1 MTANT
6 KSLNLPVQGM
16 TCASCVSHVEGAL
29 KELPGVENV
38 VVNLAT
44 NKASLTY
51 DPARASLSDMMRA
64 VDDVGYAVPAAELTL
79 DVRGMT
85 LRHGERKSN
94 RQGEACTSREA
105 VAHVEGALKELPG
118 VTDAVVN
125 LGLNTAR
132 VSYIPG
138 VVTVSQMKRAV
149 RDVGYEAQERSEGA
163 DALDRERQAR
173 EEEIRRQA
181 RNLVIAGTIG
191 LIVMIGTFYDMLG
204 PFRAIVPIWLSYKWV
219 IGLLTTP
226 IVLGPGRQFFTNSWR
241 GLRHGVTDMNL
252 LYATGIGAAY
262 GIAVINTLFPNA
274 GFGGE
279 GATFFESAALL
290 TAFIILGRWL
300 EALTRGRTSEAIRK
314 LMKLQP
320 KIARIFRDGKEEE
333 IPADE
338 VEMGDLILV
347 RPGESIP
354 VDGTVTE
361 GYSAVDESMLTGE
374 SLPVE
379 KKAGDSVIGGTLNK
393 TGAFRFTATRVGKDT
408 ALAQI
413 IKLVED
419 AQASKAPIQKLADWV
434 AGHFILGV
442 HMLAVAVFVFWF
454 FFGYRLFFDPNSSF
468 ILSPY
473 KLGEIGVFGFS
484 LLLSVTVLVISCPC
498 AVGLATPSAM
508 MAGTGKAAEHGV
520 LFKGAEAI
528 ENASKLQTIVFD
540 KTGTLTKGEPSVT
553 DVAVSAEWAWE
564 PENQTTPSALLT
576 DQLLRLAA
584 RTEKNSEHPLGEAI
598 VRGAE
603 ARAVGTLTDPESFNS
618 IPGHGVEARVEGHAI
633 LLGNRKLMRERGV
646 DFTPLMSRAE
656 ALEAD
661 GKTVMFV
668 AVDGQ
673 PAGLIAVAD
682 TLKEYSI
689 EAIQRLHKLGLEVV
703 MITGD
708 NRRTAEAIARQVGID
723 RVLAEV
729 LPQDKAEEV
738 KKLQAL
744 GQKVAMVGDG
754 VNDAPALAQADV
766 GMAIGSG
773 ADVAKE
779 TGDVILIKD
788 DIRDVVVA
796 LEVAKAT
803 MRKVKQNLFWAFV
816 YNTLGIPIGAGL
828 FYPFVSLIISPELAG
843 LLMAISSVT
852 VTLNTLLLK
861 GFKPSIR
868 HEDRP
873 QRGAGVRQS
882 QLAPAAA
889 HGD

>member
-1 MTANT
+1 MTQT
-6 KSLNLPVQGM
+6 QSELTLPISGM

-29 KELPGVENV
+29 KELPGVSNV
-38 VVNLAT
+38 TVNLAT
-44 NKASLTY
+44 NKASLSY
-51 DPARASLSDMMRA
+51 DPQRVKLDDMRRA
-64 VDDVGYAVPAAELTL
+64 VDDAGYAVATAELTF
-79 DVRGMT
+79 DVSGMT
-85 LRHGERKSN
+85 CAS
-94 RQGEACTSREA
+94 C
-105 VAHVEGALKELPG
+105 VDHVEGALKELRG
-118 VTDAVVN
+118 VQEAVVN

-132 VSYIPG
+132 VTYIPG
-138 VVTVSQMKRAV
+138 VISTSSMKRAV
-149 RDVGYEAQERSEGA
+149 REVGYEAQERSEGA

-173 EEEIRRQA
+173 EEEIKRQG
-181 RNLVIAGTIG
+181 RNLIIAGLIG
-191 LIVMIGTFYDMLG
+191 LVVMIGTFYEMLG
-204 PFRAIVPIWLSYKWV
+204 PLKVFVPEFLSYKWV

-226 IVLGPGRQFFTNSWR
+226 VVFGPGRQFFTNSWR
-241 GLRHGVTDMNL
+241 GLKHGVTDMNL

-262 GIAVINTLFPNA
+262 GIAVINTVFPNA

-290 TAFIILGRWL
+290 TGFIILGRWL

-320 KIARIFRDGKEEE
+320 KVARVLRNGHEQE

-338 VEMGDLILV
+338 VEIEDLILI
-347 RPGESIP
+347 RPGESIA
-354 VDGTVTE
+354 VDGEVTE

-379 KKAGDSVIGGTLNK
+379 KKAGDAVIGGTINK
-393 TGAFRFTATRVGKDT
+393 TGAFKFKATRVGKET

-442 HMLAVAVFVFWF
+442 HLLAVVVFLFWF
-454 FFGYRLFFDPNSSF
+454 FFGYQMFFDPNSSF

-498 AVGLATPSAM
+498 AVGLATPFAM
-508 MAGTGKAAEHGV
+508 MAGTGKAAEFGV

-553 DVAVSAEWAWE
+553 DVIVADTWRVNGSSLSLDSRIEME
-564 PENQTTPSALLT
+564 TV
-576 DQLLRLAA
+576 LRLAA
-584 RTEKNSEHPLGEAI
+584 IAEKNSEHPLGEAI

-603 ARAVGTLTDPESFNS
+603 VRSLKLAEPDSFNS
-618 IPGHGVEARVEGHAI
+618 IPGHGIEARAEGYRI
-633 LLGNRKLMRERGV
+633 LLGNRKLMREHEV
-646 DFTPLMSRAE
+646 DFAGLMSRAE
-656 ALEAD
+656 SLEAD
-661 GKTVMFV
+661 GKTVMFL
-668 AVDGQ
+668 AVNEK

-682 TLKEYSI
+682 TLKENTV
-689 EAIQRLHKLGLEVV
+689 EAIQRLHKLGIETA

-738 KKLQAL
+738 KKLQAQ
-744 GQKVAMVGDG
+744 GKKVAMVGDG
-754 VNDAPALAQADV
+754 VNDAPALAQANV
-766 GMAIGSG
+766 GLAIGSG
-773 ADVAKE
+773 TDVAKE

-796 LEVAKAT
+796 LEIAKAT
-803 MRKVKQNLFWAFV
+803 MRKVKQNLFWAFI
-816 YNTLGIPIGAGL
+816 YNVLGIPLGAGL
-828 FYPFVSLIISPELAG
+828 FYPFMTLIISPELAG
-843 LLMAISSVT
+843 LLMAVSSVT

-861 GFKPSIR
+861 GFRPSIGSER
-868 HEDRP
+868 KLK
-873 QRGAGVRQS
+873 QGAAKLKPVS
-882 QLAPAAA
+882 ASV
-889 HGD
+889 GDD

>member
-1 MTANT
+1 MNKNISEIT
-6 KSLNLPVQGM
+6 LPISGM
-16 TCASCVSHVEGAL
+16 TCASCVSHVEDAL
-29 KELPGVENV
+29 KELPGTSNV
-38 VVNLAT
+38 VVNLGT
-44 NKASLTY
+44 NKASLSY
-51 DPARASLSDMMRA
+51 DSQRVNLDDMRRA
-64 VDDVGYAVPAAELTL
+64 VEDVGYGIPTAELTF
-79 DVRGMT
+79 DVSGMT
-85 LRHGERKSN
+85 CAS
-94 RQGEACTSREA
+94 C
-105 VAHVEGALKELPG
+105 VDHVESALKELRG
-118 VTDAVVN
+118 VQDVVVN

-132 VSYIPG
+132 VTYIPG
-138 VVTVSQMKRAV
+138 VVSTASMKRPV
-149 RDVGYEAQERSEGA
+149 REVGYEAQERSEGT

-173 EEEIRRQA
+173 EDEIKIQG
-181 RNLVIAGTIG
+181 RNLIIAGTIG
-191 LIVMIGTFYDMLG
+191 LVVMIGTFYDMAG
-204 PFRAIVPIWLSYKWV
+204 PFKAFIPVWLSYKWV

-226 IVLGPGRQFFTNSWR
+226 IVFGPGRQFFSNSWR
-241 GLRHGVTDMNL
+241 GLKHGVTDMNL

-262 GIAVINTLFPNA
+262 GIAVINTVFPKA

-320 KIARIFRDGKEEE
+320 KVARVMRDDREEE

-338 VEMGDLILV
+338 VELGDVILV
-347 RPGESIP
+347 RPGESIA
-354 VDGTVTE
+354 VDGQVFE

-379 KKAGDSVIGGTLNK
+379 KKSGDPVIGGTFNK
-393 TGAFRFTATRVGKDT
+393 TGAFKFKATRIGKDT
-408 ALAQI
+408 SLAQI

-442 HMLAVAVFVFWF
+442 HLLAVVVFIFWF
-454 FFGYRLFFDPNSSF
+454 FFGYQMFFDPNSSF
-468 ILSPY
+468 IMSPY

-508 MAGTGKAAEHGV
+508 MAGTGKAAEFGV

-528 ENASKLQTIVFD
+528 ENTSKLQTIVFD

-553 DVAVSAEWAWE
+553 DVIVNGQLSIKD
-564 PENQTTPSALLT
+564 N
-576 DQLLRLAA
+576 QLLRFAA
-584 RTEKNSEHPLGEAI
+584 IAEKNSEHPLGEAI
-598 VRGAE
+598 VHGAE
-603 ARAVGTLTDPESFNS
+603 SRGLQVIGSDSFNS
-618 IPGHGVEARVEGHAI
+618 IPGHGVEAKVEGVEI
-633 LLGNRKLMRERGV
+633 LLGNRKLMKERNV
-646 DFTPLMSRAE
+646 DFSAMMSLAE
-656 ALEAD
+656 ALEVD

-668 AVDGQ
+668 AVDTK

-682 TLKEYSI
+682 TLKEYSA
-689 EAIQRLHKLGLEVV
+689 EAIKYLHKLGLEVV

-708 NRRTAEAIARQVGID
+708 NRRTADAIARKVGID

-738 KKLQAL
+738 KKLQAQ
-744 GQKVAMVGDG
+744 GKKVAMVGDG
-754 VNDAPALAQADV
+754 VNDAPALAQAEV

-773 ADVAKE
+773 TDVAKE
-779 TGDVILIKD
+779 TGDIILIKN

-803 MRKVKQNLFWAFV
+803 MRKVKQNLFWAFF
-816 YNTLGIPIGAGL
+816 YNTLGIPLGAGL
-828 FYPFVSLIISPELAG
+828 FYAFASVVISPELAG
-843 LLMAISSVT
+843 LMMAVSSIS

-861 GFKPSIR
+861 GFKPSVGR
-868 HEDRP
+868 GHKPKQGTGNPQLRP
-873 QRGAGVRQS
+873 TTASV
-882 QLAPAAA
+882 
-889 HGD
+889 GDD

>member
-1 MTANT
+1 MTM
-6 KSLNLPVQGM
+6 KSLSLPVQGM
-16 TCASCVSHVEGAL
+16 TCASCVSHIERAL
-29 KELPGVENV
+29 KELPSVGSV
-38 VVNLAT
+38 VVSLAT

-51 DPARASLSDMMRA
+51 DPAQVTLTDLARV
-64 VDDVGYAVPAAELTL
+64 VDQAGYSVLTSEITL
-79 DVRGMT
+79 TVRGMT
-85 LRHGERKSN
+85 CASCVG
-94 RQGEACTSREA
+94 
-105 VAHVEGALKELPG
+105 HVEGGLKELDG
-118 VTDAVVN
+118 VTGAVVN
-125 LGLNTAR
+125 LGLGTAR
-132 VSYIPG
+132 VAYIPG
-138 VVTVSQMKRAV
+138 VVSIGALKRAV
-149 RDVGYEAQERSEGA
+149 REAGYEALERNEGA
-163 DALDRERQAR
+163 DVLDRERQAR
-173 EEEIRRQA
+173 EDEIRRQG
-181 RNLVIAGTIG
+181 RNLLMAG
-191 LIVMIGTFYDMLG
+191 LISLVVMVGTFYDMLG
-204 PFRAIVPIWLSYKWV
+204 PIKAIIPEWLSYKWI

-226 IVLGPGRQFFTNSWR
+226 IVFGPGRQFFTNSWK
-241 GLRHGVTDMNL
+241 GLQHGVTDMNL

-320 KIARIFRDGKEEE
+320 KLARVIRAGQETEVSAEDVE
-333 IPADE
+333 I
-338 VEMGDLILV
+338 GDWILV
-347 RPGESIP
+347 RPGEGIP
-354 VDGTVTE
+354 VDGVIQD

-379 KKAGDSVIGGTLNK
+379 KKAGDTVIGGTLNK
-393 TGAFRFTATRVGKDT
+393 TGAFRFTASRVGKET

-413 IKLVED
+413 IRLVED

-442 HMLAVAVFVFWF
+442 HVLAVAVFLFWF
-454 FFGYRLFFDPNSSF
+454 FFGYQRFFDPNSSF

-473 KLGEIGVFGFS
+473 KLGEIGVFGFA

-508 MAGTGKAAEHGV
+508 MAGTGKAAEFGV
-520 LFKGAEAI
+520 LFKSAEAI
-528 ENASKLQTIVFD
+528 ENASKVQVIVFD
-540 KTGTLTKGEPSVT
+540 KTGTLTRGQPSVT
-553 DVAVSAEWAWE
+553 DVV
-564 PENQTTPSALLT
+564 
-576 DQLLRLAA
+576 DAA
-584 RTEKNSEHPLGEAI
+584 RPQLPSTNEILRVAASAEKNSEHPLGEAI
-598 VRGAE
+598 VE
-603 ARAVGTLTDPESFNS
+603 SARARGLELPTPESFNA
-618 IPGHGVEARVEGHAI
+618 IPGHGIEARIEGRAV

-646 DFTPLMSRAE
+646 DLGELLAQAE

-661 GKTVMFV
+661 GKTAMFLAV
-668 AVDGQ
+668 AGT

-682 TLKEYSI
+682 TVKEHSAEAVARLRRLGI
-689 EAIQRLHKLGLEVV
+689 EVA

-738 KKLQAL
+738 RKLQAQ
-744 GQKVAMVGDG
+744 GRQVAMVGDG
-754 VNDAPALAQADV
+754 INDAPALAQAQV
-766 GMAIGSG
+766 GLAIGSG
-773 ADVAKE
+773 TDVAKE

-788 DIRDVVVA
+788 DIRDVIVA
-796 LEVAKAT
+796 LEIARAT

-816 YNTLGIPIGAGL
+816 YNMLGIPLGAGL
-828 FYPFVSLIISPELAG
+828 FYPFAALVISPELAG
-843 LLMAISSVT
+843 LMMAVSSVS

-868 HEDRP
+868 RDDAPRP
-873 QRGAGVRQS
+873 GAREGQS
-882 QLAPAAA
+882 RLAPVTA
-889 HGD
+889 GD

>member
-1 MTANT
+1 MAAQI
-6 KSLNLPVQGM
+6 KSLSLPVQGM
-16 TCASCVSHVEGAL
+16 SCASCVSHVEGAL
-29 KELPGVENV
+29 KELPGVESV
-38 VVNLAT
+38 VVNLGT
-44 NKASLTY
+44 NKAALNFDPTRVTLT
-51 DPARASLSDMMRA
+51 DLARA
-64 VDDVGYAVPAAELTL
+64 VDEVGYRVPTSELAL

-85 LRHGERKSN
+85 CAS
-94 RQGEACTSREA
+94 C
-105 VAHVEGALKELPG
+105 VAHVEGALKGVEG
-118 VTDAVVN
+118 VTGAVVN
-125 LGLNTAR
+125 LGLGTAR
-132 VSYIPG
+132 VTYIPG
-138 VVTVSQMKRAV
+138 LVSINAMKRAV
-149 RDVGYEAQERSEGA
+149 REVGYEAQERSEGV

-173 EEEIRRQA
+173 EAEIRRQG
-181 RNLVIAGTIG
+181 RNLLIAGLVG
-191 LIVMIGTFYDMLG
+191 LVVMIGTFYDMLG
-204 PFRAIVPIWLSYKWV
+204 PLKVLVPAWLAQKWV

-226 IVLGPGRQFFTNSWR
+226 IVFGPGLQFFVNSWR

-262 GIAVINTLFPNA
+262 GIAVINTLFPEA

-320 KIARIFRDGKEEE
+320 KIARVVRDGKELE
-333 IPADE
+333 IPAEE
-338 VEMGDLILV
+338 VEIHDLILV
-347 RPGESIP
+347 RPGEGIP
-354 VDGTVTE
+354 VDGQVVD

-379 KKAGDSVIGGTLNK
+379 KKAGDLVIGGTLNK
-393 TGAFRFTATRVGKDT
+393 TGAFRFSATRVGKET

-442 HMLAVAVFVFWF
+442 HVLAVLVFVFWF
-454 FFGYRLFFDPNSSF
+454 FYGFGRFFDPNSSF

-498 AVGLATPSAM
+498 AVGLATPSAI
-508 MAGTGKAAEHGV
+508 MAGAGKAAEHGV

-528 ENASKLQTIVFD
+528 ENASKLQVIVFD
-540 KTGTLTKGEPSVT
+540 KTGTLTQGQPSVT
-553 DVAVSAEWAWE
+553 DVVVSDQWAGVSNSDHSPLPTDHLLRYAASAE
-564 PENQTTPSALLT
+564 
-576 DQLLRLAA
+576 
-584 RTEKNSEHPLGEAI
+584 KHSEHPLGEAI
-598 VRGAE
+598 LKGAE
-603 ARAVGTLTDPESFNS
+603 ARGLTLPTPEQFIS
-618 IPGHGVEARVEGHAI
+618 IPGHGVEARIEGRAV

-646 DFTPLMSRAE
+646 DFGALLTRAE

-661 GKTVMFV
+661 GKTAMFL
-668 AVDGQ
+668 AVDGA

-682 TLKEYSI
+682 TLKEYSA
-689 EAIQRLHKLGLEVV
+689 EAVAHLHRLGIQVA

-708 NRRTAEAIARQVGID
+708 NARTAQAIARQVGID

-738 KKLQAL
+738 KKLQAAPA
-744 GQKVAMVGDG
+744 GKRGAGGHKVAMVGDG

-766 GMAIGSG
+766 GLAIGSG
-773 ADVAKE
+773 TDVAKE

-796 LEVAKAT
+796 LEVAQAT

-816 YNTLGIPIGAGL
+816 YNLLGIPLGAGL

-843 LLMAISSVT
+843 LMMAVSSVS

-861 GFKPSIR
+861 RFRPSIR
-868 HEDRP
+868 RDDAP
-873 QRGAGVRQS
+873 WPGPRQAHPG
-882 QLAPAAA
+882 LAPAPAS
-889 HGD
+889 GD

>member
-1 MTANT
+1 
-6 KSLNLPVQGM
+6 
-16 TCASCVSHVEGAL
+16 VESAL
-29 KELPGVENV
+29 KELPGVSNV

-44 NKASLTY
+44 NKAGLSY
-51 DPARASLSDMMRA
+51 DPHQAGLADMQRA
-64 VDDVGYAVPAAELTL
+64 VKNVGYAVPAAEMTL
-79 DVRGMT
+79 DVKGMT
-85 LRHGERKSN
+85 CAS
-94 RQGEACTSREA
+94 C
-105 VAHVEGALKELPG
+105 VAHVESALNELDG
-118 VTDAVVN
+118 VTASIVN
-125 LGLNTAR
+125 LGLGTAK
-132 VSYIPG
+132 VTFIPG
-138 VVTVSQMKRAV
+138 LVSVSDMKRAV
-149 RDVGYEAQERSEGA
+149 SEVGYEARERSEGA
-163 DALDRERQAR
+163 DALDSERKAREDEIERQG
-173 EEEIRRQA
+173 
-181 RNLVIAGTIG
+181 RNLLIAGIVG
-191 LIVMIGTFYDMLG
+191 MIVMLGTFYDMLG
-204 PFRAIVPIWLSYKWV
+204 PLKVFVPEFLSYKWV

-226 IVLGPGRQFFTNSWR
+226 IVLGPGRQFFVNSWR
-241 GLRHGVTDMNL
+241 GLKHGVTDMNL

-320 KIARIFRDGKEEE
+320 KIARVIRNGREEE
-333 IPADE
+333 LPADE
-338 VEMGDLILV
+338 VEIDDLVAV
-347 RPGESIP
+347 RPGEAVP
-354 VDGTVTE
+354 VDGLVTA

-379 KKAGDSVIGGTLNK
+379 KKAGDNVIGGTINK
-393 TGAFRFTATRVGKDT
+393 TGAFKFKATRVGKDT

-454 FFGYRLFFDPNSSF
+454 FFGYQMFFDPNSSF
-468 ILSPY
+468 IMSPY
-473 KLGEIGVFGFS
+473 KLGEIGVFGFA

-508 MAGTGKAAEHGV
+508 MAGTGKAAEFGV
-520 LFKGAEAI
+520 LFKSAEAI
-528 ENASKLQTIVFD
+528 ENASKLETIIFD

-553 DVAVSAEWAWE
+553 DVIGHGRDSSEILRFAAIAE
-564 PENQTTPSALLT
+564 L
-576 DQLLRLAA
+576 
-584 RTEKNSEHPLGEAI
+584 NSEHPLGEAI
-598 VRGAE
+598 VRGAQAQGLE
-603 ARAVGTLTDPESFNS
+603 LSEPDSFNS
-618 IPGHGVEARVEGHAI
+618 IPGHGVEAISNGHRI
-633 LLGNRKLMRERGV
+633 LLGNRKMMSEQKIDFSAQVELAERV
-646 DFTPLMSRAE
+646 ESE
-656 ALEAD
+656 
-661 GKTVMFV
+661 GKTAMFV
-668 AVDGQ
+668 AVDGEF
-673 PAGLIAVAD
+673 AGVIAVAD
-682 TLKEYSI
+682 TLKEHTA
-689 EAIQRLHKLGLEVV
+689 EAIHRLHKMGIETA

-744 GQKVAMVGDG
+744 GRKVAMVGDG
-754 VNDAPALAQADV
+754 VNDAPALAQAEV

-773 ADVAKE
+773 TDVAKE

-788 DIRDVVVA
+788 DIRDVIVA
-796 LEVAKAT
+796 LETARAT
-803 MRKVKQNLFWAFV
+803 MRKVKQNLFWAFF
-816 YNTLGIPIGAGL
+816 YNSLGIPLGAGL
-828 FYPFVSLIISPELAG
+828 FYPLASLVISPELAG
-843 LLMAISSVT
+843 LMMAVSSVS

-868 HEDRP
+868 QRENKSKLP
-873 QRGAGVRQS
+873 QAQLSGAQ
-882 QLAPAAA
+882 AA
-889 HGD
+889 D

>member
-1 MTANT
+1 MTKILLDLA
-6 KSLNLPVQGM
+6 LPISGM
-16 TCASCVSHVEGAL
+16 SCASCVSHVEGAL
-29 KELPGVENV
+29 KELAGISNV

-44 NKASLTY
+44 NKANLSY
-51 DPARASLSDMMRA
+51 DPQLVKVDNMRRA
-64 VDDVGYAVPAAELTL
+64 VEDVGYAITAAELTL

-85 LRHGERKSN
+85 CASCVG
-94 RQGEACTSREA
+94 
-105 VAHVEGALKELPG
+105 HVENALKGLDG
-118 VTDAVVN
+118 VISAIVN
-125 LGLNTAR
+125 LGLGTAK
-132 VSYIPG
+132 VSYVPG
-138 VVTVSQMKRAV
+138 VVSVSAMKRAV
-149 RDVGYEAQERSEGA
+149 QEVGYEAQERSAGT

-173 EEEIRRQA
+173 EEEIKRQG
-181 RNLVIAGTIG
+181 RNLIVAGLIG
-191 LIVMIGTFYDMLG
+191 LVVMIGTFYEMLG
-204 PFRAIVPIWLSYKWV
+204 PLKAFIPEFLSYKWV

-226 IVLGPGRQFFTNSWR
+226 VVFGPGRQFFTNSWR
-241 GLRHGVTDMNL
+241 GLKHGVTDMNL

-262 GIAVINTLFPNA
+262 GIALINTIFPSA

-290 TAFIILGRWL
+290 TGFIILGRWL

-320 KIARIFRDGKEEE
+320 KVARVVRNGAEQEV
-333 IPADE
+333 PAEE
-338 VEMGDLILV
+338 VEINDLILV
-347 RPGESIP
+347 RPGESIA
-354 VDGTVTE
+354 VDGEVTE

-379 KKAGDSVIGGTLNK
+379 KKSGDAVIGGTLNK
-393 TGAFRFTATRVGKDT
+393 TGAFKFKATRIGKDT

-442 HMLAVAVFVFWF
+442 HLLAVVVFLFWF
-454 FFGYRLFFDPNSSF
+454 FLGYQMFFDPSSSF
-468 ILSPY
+468 IMSPY
-473 KLGEIGVFGFS
+473 RLGEIGVFGFS

-508 MAGTGKAAEHGV
+508 MAGTGKAAEFGV

-553 DVAVSAEWAWE
+553 DVVVAHKWRLEGSKLSQSDMELETV
-564 PENQTTPSALLT
+564 
-576 DQLLRLAA
+576 LRLAA
-584 RTEKNSEHPLGEAI
+584 IAEKNSEHPLGEAI

-603 ARAVGTLTDPESFNS
+603 ARSLKVTEPDSFNS
-618 IPGHGVEARVEGHAI
+618 IPGHGIEAGVEGYRV
-633 LLGNRKLMRERGV
+633 LLGNRKLMHEHGM
-646 DFTPLMSRAE
+646 DFAGLISRAE

-668 AVDGQ
+668 AVNEG

-682 TLKEYSI
+682 TLKENTV
-689 EAIQRLHKLGLEVV
+689 EAIQHLHKLGIETV

-708 NRRTAEAIARQVGID
+708 NRRTADAIARHAGFRAGID

-738 KKLQAL
+738 KKLQAQ
-744 GQKVAMVGDG
+744 GKKVAMVGDG
-754 VNDAPALAQADV
+754 VNDAPALAQANV
-766 GMAIGSG
+766 GLAIGSG
-773 ADVAKE
+773 TDVAKE

-803 MRKVKQNLFWAFV
+803 MRKVKQNLFWAFF
-816 YNTLGIPIGAGL
+816 YNTLGIPLGAGL
-828 FYPFVSLIISPELAG
+828 FYPFVSLVISPEIAG
-843 LLMAISSVT
+843 LMMAVSSVS

-861 GFKPSIR
+861 GFKPSIGR
-868 HEDRP
+868 NQKPTQSSGSTQLRSAP
-873 QRGAGVRQS
+873 LSAG
-882 QLAPAAA
+882 
-889 HGD
+889 DD

>member
-1 MTANT
+1 MTQT
-6 KSLNLPVQGM
+6 LSELTLPISGM

-29 KELPGVENV
+29 KELPGVTNV
-38 VVNLAT
+38 TVNLAT
-44 NKASLTY
+44 NKANLSF
-51 DPARASLSDMMRA
+51 DPQRVKLDDMLVA
-64 VDDVGYAVPAAELTL
+64 VRDVGYAIPTAELTL

-85 LRHGERKSN
+85 CAS
-94 RQGEACTSREA
+94 C
-105 VAHVEGALKELPG
+105 VDHVEGALKELRG
-118 VTDAVVN
+118 VQDTVVN

-132 VSYIPG
+132 VIYIPG
-138 VVTVSQMKRAV
+138 VVSTSQMKRAV
-149 RDVGYEAQERSEGA
+149 REVGYEAQERSEGA
-163 DALDRERQAR
+163 DALDRERQVR
-173 EEEIRRQA
+173 EEEIKRQG
-181 RNLVIAGTIG
+181 RNLIIAGAIG
-191 LIVMIGTFYDMLG
+191 LVVMIGTFYEMLG
-204 PFRAIVPIWLSYKWV
+204 PLKAFVPEFLSYKWV

-226 IVLGPGRQFFTNSWR
+226 VVFGPGRQFFTNSWR
-241 GLRHGVTDMNL
+241 GLKHGVTDMNL

-290 TAFIILGRWL
+290 TGFIILGRWL

-320 KIARIFRDGKEEE
+320 KVARVMRDGKEEE

-338 VEMGDLILV
+338 VEMDDIILV
-347 RPGESIP
+347 RPGESIA
-354 VDGTVTE
+354 VDGEVFE

-379 KKAGDSVIGGTLNK
+379 KKAGDAVIGGTINK
-393 TGAFRFTATRVGKDT
+393 TGAFKFKATRVGKDT

-442 HMLAVAVFVFWF
+442 HLLAVAVFLFWF
-454 FFGYRLFFDPNSSF
+454 FFGYQMFFDPNSSF
-468 ILSPY
+468 IMSPY

-508 MAGTGKAAEHGV
+508 MAGTGKGAEFGV

-528 ENASKLQTIVFD
+528 ENTSKLQTIVFD

-553 DVAVSAEWAWE
+553 DVVIG
-564 PENQTTPSALLT
+564 
-576 DQLLRLAA
+576 DQLSPFGDSAVNSERLLMVAA
-584 RTEKNSEHPLGEAI
+584 IAEKNSEHPLGEAI

-603 ARAVGTLTDPESFNS
+603 GRGLKVTEPESFNS
-618 IPGHGVEARVEGHAI
+618 IPGHGVEAKADDFDI
-633 LLGNRKLMRERGV
+633 LLGNRKLMGERGI
-646 DFTPLMSRAE
+646 DFSQLMPQAE
-656 ALEAD
+656 ALEVD

-668 AVDGQ
+668 ALNGQ
-673 PAGLIAVAD
+673 AAGLIAVAD
-682 TLKEYSI
+682 TLKEYSA
-689 EAIQRLHKLGLEVV
+689 EAVKRLHKLGLEVA

-708 NRRTAEAIARQVGID
+708 NRRTAEAIARKVGID

-738 KKLQAL
+738 RKLQAQ
-744 GQKVAMVGDG
+744 GKRVAMVGDG
-754 VNDAPALAQADV
+754 VNDAPALAQAEV

-773 ADVAKE
+773 TDVAKE
-779 TGDVILIKD
+779 TGDIILIKD
-788 DIRDVVVA
+788 DIRDVIVA

-803 MRKVKQNLFWAFV
+803 MRKVKQNLFWAFF
-816 YNTLGIPIGAGL
+816 YNVLGIPLGAGL
-828 FYPFVSLIISPELAG
+828 FYSFASVIISPELAG
-843 LLMAISSVT
+843 LMMAVSSVS

-861 GFKPSIR
+861 GFKPSVGR
-868 HEDRP
+868 GQKTDR
-873 QRGAGVRQS
+873 GSNSSLRQVTAS
-882 QLAPAAA
+882 T
-889 HGD
+889 GDD

>member
-1 MTANT
+1 MTKILLDLA
-6 KSLNLPVQGM
+6 LPISGM

-29 KELPGVENV
+29 KELQGVTNV

-44 NKASLTY
+44 NKATLSY
-51 DPARASLSDMMRA
+51 DSQRVKIDDMRRA
-64 VDDVGYAVPAAELTL
+64 VEDAGYAIASAELTL
-79 DVRGMT
+79 DVQGMT
-85 LRHGERKSN
+85 CAS
-94 RQGEACTSREA
+94 C
-105 VAHVEGALKELPG
+105 VAHVEGALNELDG
-118 VTDAVVN
+118 ITAATVN
-125 LGLNTAR
+125 LGLGTAK
-132 VSYIPG
+132 VTYIPG
-138 VVTVSQMKRAV
+138 VVSISTMKKAV
-149 RDVGYEAQERSEGA
+149 QDVGYEAKERSEGV
-163 DALDRERQAR
+163 DALDRERQTR
-173 EEEIRRQA
+173 EEEIRRQG
-181 RNLVIAGTIG
+181 RNLIIAGTIG

-204 PFRAIVPIWLSYKWV
+204 TLKVFVPEFLSYKWV
-219 IGLLTTP
+219 IGVLTTP
-226 IVLGPGRQFFTNSWR
+226 IVFGPGRQFFTNSWR
-241 GLRHGVTDMNL
+241 GLKHGVTDMNL

-262 GIAVINTLFPNA
+262 GIALINTIFPNA

-320 KIARIFRDGKEEE
+320 KVARVVRGGTEQE
-333 IPADE
+333 IPAEE
-338 VEMGDLILV
+338 VEINDLILV
-347 RPGESIP
+347 RPGESIA
-354 VDGTVTE
+354 VDGEVTE

-379 KKAGDSVIGGTLNK
+379 KKAGDAVIGGTINK
-393 TGAFRFTATRVGKDT
+393 TGAFKFKATRIGKDT

-442 HMLAVAVFVFWF
+442 HLLAVAVFLFWF
-454 FFGYRLFFDPNSSF
+454 FLGYQMFFDPNSSF
-468 ILSPY
+468 IMSPY

-508 MAGTGKAAEHGV
+508 MAGTGKAAEFGV

-528 ENASKLQTIVFD
+528 EKASKLQTVVFD

-553 DVAVSAEWAWE
+553 DVMVSDTLQLNGFSLSPNSDLEL
-564 PENQTTPSALLT
+564 QTV
-576 DQLLRLAA
+576 LRLAA
-584 RTEKNSEHPLGEAI
+584 VAEKNSEHPLGEAI
-598 VRGAE
+598 VRGAKS
-603 ARAVGTLTDPESFNS
+603 RGLTLTDADSFNS
-618 IPGHGVEARVEGHAI
+618 IPGHGVEAQIEGYEI
-633 LLGNRKLMRERGV
+633 LLGNRKLMNERNV
-646 DFTPLMSRAE
+646 DFATLIPKAE
-656 ALEAD
+656 SLETE

-668 AVDGQ
+668 AVDRT

-682 TLKEYSI
+682 TLKENTV
-689 EAIQRLHKLGLEVV
+689 EAIQHLHKLGIQTV

-738 KKLQAL
+738 KKLQAQ
-744 GQKVAMVGDG
+744 GKKVAMVGDG
-754 VNDAPALAQADV
+754 VNDAPALAQSDV
-766 GMAIGSG
+766 GLAIGSG
-773 ADVAKE
+773 TDIAKE

-788 DIRDVVVA
+788 DIRDVVVT
-796 LEVAKAT
+796 LEVAQAT
-803 MRKVKQNLFWAFV
+803 MRKVKQNLFWAFF
-816 YNTLGIPIGAGL
+816 YNVLGIPLGAGL
-828 FYPFVSLIISPELAG
+828 FYPFVSLVISPEIAG
-843 LLMAISSVT
+843 LMMAVSSVS

-861 GFKPSIR
+861 SFKPSIGR
-868 HEDRP
+868 NQNP
-873 QRGAGVRQS
+873 SQPSGSRQLRS
-882 QLAPAAA
+882 TTVLAA
-889 HGD
+889 DD

>member
-1 MTANT
+1 MSQQAN
-6 KSLNLPVQGM
+6 SELSVPVRGM
-16 TCASCVSHVEGAL
+16 TCASCVAHVERAI
-29 KELPGVENV
+29 KELPGVSRV

-44 NKASLTY
+44 SKATLTY
-51 DPARASLSDMMRA
+51 DPAKVTLADVRAA
-64 VDDVGYAVPAAELTL
+64 VDHTGYLVPADELTL

-85 LRHGERKSN
+85 CAS
-94 RQGEACTSREA
+94 C
-105 VAHVEGALKELPG
+105 VDHVEGALKELQG
-118 VTDAVVN
+118 VLSATVN
-125 LGLNTAR
+125 LGTGSAR
-132 VSYIPG
+132 VQYVPD
-138 VVTVSQMKRAV
+138 VVTANQMKRAIK
-149 RDVGYEAQERSEGA
+149 DAGYEAEERGTGA
-163 DALDRERQAR
+163 KGDAVDRERQAR
-173 EEEIRRQA
+173 EDEIRRQG
-181 RNLVIAGTIG
+181 RNLIVAGTVG
-191 LIVMIGTFYDMLG
+191 LLVMIGTFYEMLG
-204 PFRAIVPIWLSYKWV
+204 PFKAIIPEFLSYKWV

-226 IVLGPGRQFFTNSWR
+226 IVFGPGRQFFVNSWR
-241 GLRHGVTDMNL
+241 GLKHGVTDMNL

-262 GIAVINTLFPNA
+262 GIAVINTVFPNA
-274 GFGGE
+274 GFGGA

-290 TAFIILGRWL
+290 TAFVVLGRWL
-300 EALTRGRTSEAIRK
+300 EALTRGRASDAIRK
-314 LMKLQP
+314 LMKMQP
-320 KIARIFRDGKEEE
+320 KIARVIRDGKEIEL
-333 IPADE
+333 PADE
-338 VEMGDLILV
+338 VVIDNLIVV
-347 RPGESIP
+347 RPGEGIP
-354 VDGTVTE
+354 VDGLVVE

-379 KKAGDSVIGGTLNK
+379 KRKGDAVIGGTLNK
-393 TGAFRFTATRVGKDT
+393 TGAFRFTATKVGTDT

-442 HMLAVAVFVFWF
+442 HALAVLVFLFWF
-454 FFGYRLFFDPNSSF
+454 FAGYRAFFDPNSSF

-508 MAGTGKAAEHGV
+508 MAGTGKAAEYGV

-528 ENASKLQTIVFD
+528 ENTSKIQTIIFD

-553 DVAVSAEWAWE
+553 DVVVTGADS
-564 PENQTTPSALLT
+564 SS
-576 DQLLRLAA
+576 LLRLAA
-584 RTEKNSEHPLGEAI
+584 IAEKNSEHPLGEAI
-598 VRGAE
+598 VRGAITRGLDVID
-603 ARAVGTLTDPESFNS
+603 ADTFNS
-618 IPGHGVEARVEGHAI
+618 IPGHGVEAVVNGRAI
-633 LLGNRKLMRERGV
+633 LLGNRKLMKDRQL
-646 DFTPLMSRAE
+646 DFGPFMLRAE
-656 ALEAD
+656 QLEND

-668 AVDGQ
+668 SLDDA

-682 TLKEYSI
+682 TLKEFSA
-689 EAIQRLHKLGLEVV
+689 EAVARLRAMGLQVA

-708 NRRTAEAIARQVGID
+708 NRRTAEAIARKVGIE

-744 GQKVAMVGDG
+744 GKKVAMVGDG
-754 VNDAPALAQADV
+754 VNDAPALAQAEV

-796 LEVAKAT
+796 LEVARAT
-803 MRKVKQNLFWAFV
+803 MGKVKQNLFWAFA
-816 YNTLGIPIGAGL
+816 YNTLGIPLAAGL
-828 FYPFVSLIISPELAG
+828 FYPIVSVIISPEIAG
-843 LLMAISSVT
+843 LLMAVSSVT

-861 GFKPSIR
+861 RFKPTPWRGGSPPTRKSIR
-868 HEDRP
+868 L
-873 QRGAGVRQS
+873 Q
-882 QLAPAAA
+882 PARSPARIA
-889 HGD
+889 

>member
-1 MTANT
+1 MTEALSELT
-6 KSLNLPVQGM
+6 LPISGM

-29 KELPGVENV
+29 KELPGVSNV
-38 VVNLAT
+38 TVNLAT
-44 NKASLTY
+44 NKASLSY
-51 DPARASLSDMMRA
+51 DPQRVKLDDMRRA
-64 VDDVGYAVPAAELTL
+64 VDDVGYAVATAELTF
-79 DVRGMT
+79 DVSGMT
-85 LRHGERKSN
+85 CAS
-94 RQGEACTSREA
+94 C
-105 VAHVEGALKELPG
+105 VDHVEGALKELRG
-118 VTDAVVN
+118 VQEAVVN

-132 VSYIPG
+132 VTYIPG
-138 VVTVSQMKRAV
+138 VVSTSSMKRAV
-149 RDVGYEAQERSEGA
+149 REVGYEAQERSEGA

-173 EEEIRRQA
+173 EEEIKRQG
-181 RNLVIAGTIG
+181 RNLIIAGLIG
-191 LIVMIGTFYDMLG
+191 LVVMIGTFYEMLG
-204 PFRAIVPIWLSYKWV
+204 PLKVFVPEFLSYKWV

-226 IVLGPGRQFFTNSWR
+226 VVFGPGRQFFTNSWR
-241 GLRHGVTDMNL
+241 GLKHGVTDMNL

-262 GIAVINTLFPNA
+262 GIAVINTVFPNA

-290 TAFIILGRWL
+290 TGFIILGRWL

-320 KIARIFRDGKEEE
+320 KVARVLRNGHEQE

-338 VEMGDLILV
+338 VEIEDLILI
-347 RPGESIP
+347 RPGESIA
-354 VDGTVTE
+354 VDGEVTE

-379 KKAGDSVIGGTLNK
+379 KKAGDAVIGGTINK
-393 TGAFRFTATRVGKDT
+393 TGAFKFKATRVGKET

-442 HMLAVAVFVFWF
+442 HLLAVVVFLFWF
-454 FFGYRLFFDPNSSF
+454 FFGYQMFFDPNSSF

-508 MAGTGKAAEHGV
+508 MAGTGKAAEFGV

-553 DVAVSAEWAWE
+553 DVIVADTWRVNGSSLSLDSRIEME
-564 PENQTTPSALLT
+564 TV
-576 DQLLRLAA
+576 LRLAA
-584 RTEKNSEHPLGEAI
+584 IAEKNSEHPLGEAI

-603 ARAVGTLTDPESFNS
+603 VRSLKLAEPDSFNS
-618 IPGHGVEARVEGHAI
+618 IPGHGIEARAEGYRI
-633 LLGNRKLMRERGV
+633 LLGNRKLMREHEV
-646 DFTPLMSRAE
+646 DFAGLMSRAE
-656 ALEAD
+656 SLEAD
-661 GKTVMFV
+661 GKTVMFL
-668 AVDGQ
+668 AVNEK

-682 TLKEYSI
+682 TLKENTV
-689 EAIQRLHKLGLEVV
+689 EAIQRLHKLGIETA

-738 KKLQAL
+738 KKLQAQ
-744 GQKVAMVGDG
+744 GKKVAMVGDG
-754 VNDAPALAQADV
+754 VNDAPALAQANV
-766 GMAIGSG
+766 GLAIGSG
-773 ADVAKE
+773 TDVAKE

-796 LEVAKAT
+796 LEIAKAT
-803 MRKVKQNLFWAFV
+803 MRKVKQNLFWAFI
-816 YNTLGIPIGAGL
+816 YNVLGIPLGAGL
-828 FYPFVSLIISPELAG
+828 FYPFMTLIISPELAG
-843 LLMAISSVT
+843 LLMAVSSVT

-861 GFKPSIR
+861 GFRPSIGSER
-868 HEDRP
+868 KLK
-873 QRGAGVRQS
+873 QGAPNLKPVS
-882 QLAPAAA
+882 ASV
-889 HGD
+889 GDD

>member
-1 MTANT
+1 MN
-6 KSLNLPVQGM
+6 KSTLNLSLPISGM
-16 TCASCVSHVEGAL
+16 TCASC
-29 KELPGVENV
+29 
-38 VVNLAT
+38 
-44 NKASLTY
+44 
-51 DPARASLSDMMRA
+51 
-64 VDDVGYAVPAAELTL
+64 
-79 DVRGMT
+79 
-85 LRHGERKSN
+85 
-94 RQGEACTSREA
+94 

-118 VTDAVVN
+118 TSNVVVNLATAKASLDYDPQLVKLPDMQRAVADLGYGVPTSELTLDVRGMTLRQAQGDACASCVDHVEGALKELTGVQGAVVN

-132 VSYIPG
+132 VTYIPG
-138 VVTVSQMKRAV
+138 VVTPAAMKRVV
-149 RDVGYEAQERSEGA
+149 REVGYEALERSAGT

-173 EEEIRRQA
+173 EDEIKHQG
-181 RNLVIAGTIG
+181 RNLLLAGSIG
-191 LIVMIGTFYDMLG
+191 LVVMIGTFYDMLG
-204 PFRAIVPIWLSYKWV
+204 PLKSFVPQFLSYKWV

-241 GLRHGVTDMNL
+241 GLKHGVTDMNL

-262 GIAVINTLFPNA
+262 GIAVINTIFPKA

-290 TAFIILGRWL
+290 TVFIILGRWL

-320 KIARIFRDGKEEE
+320 KVARVIRNGKEEE

-338 VEMGDLILV
+338 VEMNDLIQV

-354 VDGTVTE
+354 VDGLVAE

-379 KKAGDSVIGGTLNK
+379 KKAGDNVIGGTLNK
-393 TGAFRFTATRVGKDT
+393 TGAFKFRATRVGQDT

-442 HMLAVAVFVFWF
+442 HVLALLVFLFWF
-454 FFGYRLFFDPNSSF
+454 FAGYGLFFDPNSSF
-468 ILSPY
+468 IMSPY

-508 MAGTGKAAEHGV
+508 MAGTGKAAEYGV

-540 KTGTLTKGEPSVT
+540 KTGTLTRGEPSVT
-553 DVAVSAEWAWE
+553 DVISNDGLEASR
-564 PENQTTPSALLT
+564 SII
-576 DQLLRLAA
+576 LRLAA
-584 RTEKNSEHPLGEAI
+584 IAEKNSEHPLGEAI
-598 VRGAE
+598 VCGAE
-603 ARAVGTLTDPESFNS
+603 ARGLSLVDAESFNS
-618 IPGHGVEARVEGHAI
+618 IPGHGVEAKAGGRAI
-633 LLGNRKLMRERGV
+633 LLGNRKLMRGRGV
-646 DFTPLMSRAE
+646 DFGLLMSKAE
-656 ALEAD
+656 KLEKD
-661 GKTVMFV
+661 GKTVMFI
-668 AVDGQ
+668 AVDGSA
-673 PAGLIAVAD
+673 AGLIAVAD
-682 TLKEYSI
+682 TLKEHAA
-689 EAIQRLHKLGLEVV
+689 EAIQRLHKMGIETV

-738 KKLQAL
+738 KKLQAQ
-744 GQKVAMVGDG
+744 GKKVAMVGDG
-754 VNDAPALAQADV
+754 VNDAPALAKADV

-773 ADVAKE
+773 TDVAKE

-796 LEVAKAT
+796 LEVARAT
-803 MRKVKQNLFWAFV
+803 MNKVKQNLFWAFV
-816 YNTLGIPIGAGL
+816 YNTLGIPLAAGL
-828 FYPFVSLIISPELAG
+828 FYPFAAVIISPELAG
-843 LLMAISSVT
+843 LFMAISSIT

-861 GFKPSIR
+861 GFKPSTPLLLSPHFLR
-868 HEDRP
+868 SSAENGGSR
-873 QRGAGVRQS
+873 RGAGAGS
-882 QLAPAAA
+882 
-889 HGD
+889 D

>member
-1 MTANT
+1 MNEST
-6 KSLNLPVQGM
+6 LNLTLPITGM

-29 KELPGVENV
+29 KELSGVKQV
-38 VVNLAT
+38 IVNLAT
-44 NKASLTY
+44 NKANLVY
-51 DPARASLSDMMRA
+51 DPKQVGLADMQRA
-64 VDDVGYAVPAAELTL
+64 VESVGYSVPTTELTL
-79 DVRGMT
+79 DVGGMT
-85 LRHGERKSN
+85 CAS
-94 RQGEACTSREA
+94 C
-105 VAHVEGALKELPG
+105 VAHVEAALNELPG
-118 VTDAVVN
+118 VNEAVVN
-125 LGLNTAR
+125 LGLGNAR
-132 VSYIPG
+132 VTYIPG
-138 VVTVSQMKRAV
+138 VVTTSAMKRAV
-149 RDVGYEAQERSEGA
+149 SEVGYEASERSEGA
-163 DALDRERQAR
+163 DALDRERQVR
-173 EEEIRRQA
+173 EDEIKRQG
-181 RNLVIAGTIG
+181 RNLIIAGTIG

-204 PFRAIVPIWLSYKWV
+204 PLKAFVPEFLSYKWV

-226 IVLGPGRQFFTNSWR
+226 IVFGPGRQFFTNSWR
-241 GLRHGVTDMNL
+241 GLKHGVTDMNL

-262 GIAVINTLFPNA
+262 GIAVINTLFPKA

-320 KIARIFRDGKEEE
+320 KIARLIRDGKEEE

-338 VEMGDLILV
+338 VEIGDLILV
-347 RPGESIP
+347 RPGEGIP
-354 VDGTVTE
+354 VDGAVIE

-379 KKAGDSVIGGTLNK
+379 KKAGDTVIGGTLNK
-393 TGAFRFTATRVGKDT
+393 TGAFKFTATRVGKDT

-442 HMLAVAVFVFWF
+442 HMLAVVVFIFWF
-454 FFGYRLFFDPNSSF
+454 FFGYRWFFDPNSRF

-473 KLGEIGVFGFS
+473 ALGEIGVFGFS

-528 ENASKLQTIVFD
+528 ENTSKLQTIVFD

-553 DVAVSAEWAWE
+553 DVVIS
-564 PENQTTPSALLT
+564 NQRSVTSDT
-576 DQLLRLAA
+576 DHLLRLAA
-584 RTEKNSEHPLGEAI
+584 IAEKNSEHPLGEAI
-598 VRGAE
+598 VQGAE
-603 ARAVGTLTDPESFNS
+603 ARGLVIGEAERFNS
-618 IPGHGVEARVEGHAI
+618 IPGHGVEAQVEGRAV
-633 LLGNRKLMRERGV
+633 LLGNRKLMLERAV
-646 DFTPLMSRAE
+646 DFSPLMAQAE

-668 AVDGQ
+668 AIDGQ
-673 PAGLIAVAD
+673 PSGLIAVAD
-682 TLKEYSI
+682 TLKEYTT
-689 EAIQRLHKLGLEVV
+689 EAIQRLHRLGIETA

-708 NRRTAEAIARQVGID
+708 NRRTAEAIARHVGID
-723 RVLAEV
+723 RALAEV

-744 GQKVAMVGDG
+744 GKKVSMVGDG

-773 ADVAKE
+773 TDVAKE

-788 DIRDVVVA
+788 DIQDVVVA
-796 LEVAKAT
+796 IEVAKAT

-816 YNTLGIPIGAGL
+816 YNTLGIPLGAGL
-828 FYPFVSLIISPELAG
+828 FYPFISLIISPELAG

-861 GFKPSIR
+861 GFKPTIR
-868 HEDRP
+868 HGDRP
-873 QRGAGVRQS
+873 QRGAGEPKSRLSPVATS
-882 QLAPAAA
+882 S
-889 HGD
+889 D

>member
-1 MTANT
+1 MTDST
-6 KSLNLPVQGM
+6 LEITLPVSGM

-29 KELPGVENV
+29 KELPGVSNV
-38 VVNLAT
+38 IVNLAT
-44 NKASLTY
+44 HKASLVYNPQATTL
-51 DPARASLSDMMRA
+51 DEIRRAIEN
-64 VDDVGYAVPAAELTL
+64 VGYSVPVSELTL
-79 DVRGMT
+79 DVSGMT
-85 LRHGERKSN
+85 CAS
-94 RQGEACTSREA
+94 C

-125 LGLNTAR
+125 LGLGTAR
-132 VSYIPG
+132 VEYIPG
-138 VVTVSQMKRAV
+138 LVTVSQMKRTI
-149 RDVGYEAQERSEGA
+149 REVGYEATERSVGA

-173 EEEIRRQA
+173 DEEIRRQG
-181 RNLVIAGTIG
+181 RNLLIAGGIS

-204 PFRAIVPIWLSYKWV
+204 PIKAFVPEFLSYKWV

-241 GLRHGVTDMNL
+241 GLKHGVTDMNL

-262 GIAVINTLFPNA
+262 GIAVINTLFPEA

-320 KIARIFRDGKEEE
+320 KIARILRDGREEE

-338 VEMGDLILV
+338 VEIGDLILV

-354 VDGTVTE
+354 VDGVVIE

-379 KKAGDSVIGGTLNK
+379 KRAGDQVIGGTINK
-393 TGAFRFTATRVGKDT
+393 TGAFKFTATRVGKDT

-442 HMLAVAVFVFWF
+442 HMLALLVFVFWF
-454 FFGYRLFFDPNSSF
+454 FFGYQTFFNPDSSF

-508 MAGTGKAAEHGV
+508 MAGTGKGAEYGV

-528 ENASKLQTIVFD
+528 ENTSKLATIIFD
-540 KTGTLTKGEPSVT
+540 KTGTLTRGEPSVT
-553 DVAVSAEWAWE
+553 DVVSSDH
-564 PENQTTPSALLT
+564 PSLST
-576 DQLLRLAA
+576 DHLLRYAA
-584 RTEKNSEHPLGEAI
+584 IAEKNSEHPLGEAI
-598 VRGAE
+598 VKGAQSRGLE
-603 ARAVGTLTDPESFNS
+603 LGEPESFNA
-618 IPGHGVEARVEGHAI
+618 IPGHGVEASVDGYDV
-633 LLGNRKLMRERGV
+633 LLGNRKLMGERGV
-646 DFTPLMSRAE
+646 DIASLSPQAE
-656 ALEAD
+656 ALEQD
-661 GKTVMFV
+661 GKTVMFI
-668 AVDGQ
+668 ALDRQ
-673 PAGLIAVAD
+673 PAGLVAVAD
-682 TLKEYSI
+682 TLKENSV
-689 EAIQRLHKLGLEVV
+689 EAIKHLHSLGLEVV

-738 KKLQAL
+738 KKLQAS
-744 GQKVAMVGDG
+744 GKKVAMVGDG
-754 VNDAPALAQADV
+754 INDAPALAQADV
-766 GMAIGSG
+766 GIAIGSG
-773 ADVAKE
+773 TDVAKE

-803 MRKVKQNLFWAFV
+803 MRKVKQNLFWAFI
-816 YNTLGIPIGAGL
+816 YNTLGIPLGAGL
-828 FYPFVSLIISPELAG
+828 FYPFFALIISPELAG
-843 LLMAISSVT
+843 LLMAISSLT

-861 GFKPSIR
+861 GFKPTIQKVAKPG
-868 HEDRP
+868 P
-873 QRGAGVRQS
+873 QMS
-882 QLAPAAA
+882 QILQRDSTPLRTAP
-889 HGD
+889 GD

>member
-1 MTANT
+1 MTEVLLDLT
-6 KSLNLPVQGM
+6 LPISGM

-29 KELPGVENV
+29 KELTGVSNV
-38 VVNLAT
+38 TVNLAT
-44 NKASLTY
+44 NKANLSYEPQHVNLA
-51 DPARASLSDMMRA
+51 DMRRAIE
-64 VDDVGYAVPAAELTL
+64 DVGYTIPTAEMTL

-85 LRHGERKSN
+85 LRQA
-94 RQGEACTSREA
+94 QGGAGASC
-105 VAHVEGALKELPG
+105 VDHVEGALKELRG
-118 VTDAVVN
+118 VQNAVVN

-132 VSYIPG
+132 VTYVPG
-138 VVTVSQMKRAV
+138 VISTSSMKRAV
-149 RDVGYEAQERSEGA
+149 REVGYEAQERSEGA
-163 DALDRERQAR
+163 DALDRERQVR
-173 EEEIRRQA
+173 EEEIKRQG
-181 RNLVIAGTIG
+181 RNLIIAGTIG

-204 PFRAIVPIWLSYKWV
+204 SLKAFVPVWLSYKWV

-226 IVLGPGRQFFTNSWR
+226 IVLGPGRQFFSNSWR
-241 GLRHGVTDMNL
+241 GLKHGVTDMNL

-262 GIAVINTLFPNA
+262 GIAVINTLFPKA

-290 TAFIILGRWL
+290 TGFIILGRWL

-320 KIARIFRDGKEEE
+320 KVARVMRNDREEE
-333 IPADE
+333 VPADE
-338 VEMGDLILV
+338 VELGDIILV
-347 RPGESIP
+347 RPGESIA
-354 VDGTVTE
+354 VDGEVFE

-379 KKAGDSVIGGTLNK
+379 KKAGDAVIGGTINK
-393 TGAFRFTATRVGKDT
+393 TGAFKFKATRVGKET

-442 HMLAVAVFVFWF
+442 HLLAVVVFLFWF
-454 FFGYRLFFDPNSSF
+454 FFGYQMFFDPNSSF

-508 MAGTGKAAEHGV
+508 MAGTGKAAEFGV

-528 ENASKLQTIVFD
+528 EYTSKLQTIVFD

-553 DVAVSAEWAWE
+553 DVIADYEWKLEGSRLSSSDAKIE
-564 PENQTTPSALLT
+564 MV
-576 DQLLRLAA
+576 LRMAA
-584 RTEKNSEHPLGEAI
+584 IAEKNSEHPLGEAI
-598 VRGAE
+598 VRGA
-603 ARAVGTLTDPESFNS
+603 ADRGLQIIDPDSFNS
-618 IPGHGVEARVEGHAI
+618 IPGHGVEAKAEGSEI
-633 LLGNRKLMRERGV
+633 LLGNRKLMKEHGV
-646 DFTPLMSRAE
+646 DFSVLMPQAE
-656 ALEAD
+656 ALESD

-668 AVDGQ
+668 ALNDQ
-673 PAGLIAVAD
+673 AAGLIAVAD
-682 TLKEYSI
+682 TLKEHSA
-689 EAIQRLHKLGLEVV
+689 EAIKRLHKLGLEVA

-708 NRRTAEAIARQVGID
+708 NRRTADAIARKVGID

-738 KKLQAL
+738 KKLQAQ
-744 GQKVAMVGDG
+744 GKKVAMVGDG
-754 VNDAPALAQADV
+754 VNDAPALAQAEV

-773 ADVAKE
+773 TDVAKE
-779 TGDVILIKD
+779 TGDIILIKD

-803 MRKVKQNLFWAFV
+803 MRKVKQNLFWAFF
-816 YNTLGIPIGAGL
+816 YNTLGIPLGAGL
-828 FYPFVSLIISPELAG
+828 FYTFASVVISPELAG
-843 LLMAISSVT
+843 LMMAVSSIS

-861 GFKPSIR
+861 GFKPSFGR
-868 HEDRP
+868 EHKPKQDS
-873 QRGAGVRQS
+873 GNA
-882 QLAPAAA
+882 QLHPATASV
-889 HGD
+889 GDD

>member
-1 MTANT
+1 MTQALSDLT
-6 KSLNLPVQGM
+6 LPISGM

-29 KELPGVENV
+29 KELPGISNV

-44 NKASLTY
+44 NKANLSY
-51 DPARASLSDMMRA
+51 DPQQVKLDDMRRA
-64 VDDVGYAVPAAELTL
+64 VEDVGYAITTAELTL

-85 LRHGERKSN
+85 LR
-94 RQGEACTSREA
+94 QAQDDACASC
-105 VAHVEGALKELPG
+105 VDHVESALKELRG
-118 VTDAVVN
+118 VQDAVVN

-132 VSYIPG
+132 VTYIPG
-138 VVTVSQMKRAV
+138 VVSTSSMKRAV
-149 RDVGYEAQERSEGA
+149 REVGYEAQERSEGT

-173 EEEIRRQA
+173 EEEIKRQG
-181 RNLVIAGTIG
+181 RNLIIAGTIG
-191 LIVMIGTFYDMLG
+191 LIVMIGTFYEMLG
-204 PFRAIVPIWLSYKWV
+204 PLKAFIPEWLSYKWV

-226 IVLGPGRQFFTNSWR
+226 VVFGPGRQFFTNSWR
-241 GLRHGVTDMNL
+241 GLKHGVTDMNL

-290 TAFIILGRWL
+290 TGFIILGRWL

-320 KIARIFRDGKEEE
+320 KVARVMRNGREEE

-338 VEMGDLILV
+338 VELDDVILV
-347 RPGESIP
+347 RPGESIA
-354 VDGTVTE
+354 VDGQVFE

-379 KKAGDSVIGGTLNK
+379 KKAGDAVIGGTINK
-393 TGAFRFTATRVGKDT
+393 TGAFKFKATRVGKET

-442 HMLAVAVFVFWF
+442 HLLAVVVFLFWF
-454 FFGYRLFFDPNSSF
+454 FFGYQMFFDPNSSF

-508 MAGTGKAAEHGV
+508 MAGTGKGAEFGV

-528 ENASKLQTIVFD
+528 EKTTKLQTIVFD
-540 KTGTLTKGEPSVT
+540 KTGTLTKGKPSVT
-553 DVAVSAEWAWE
+553 DVVASGQSSV
-564 PENQTTPSALLT
+564 NG
-576 DQLLRLAA
+576 DQLLRFAA
-584 RTEKNSEHPLGEAI
+584 VAEKNSEHPLGEAI
-598 VRGAE
+598 VHGAE
-603 ARAVGTLTDPESFNS
+603 SRGLQIVGPDSFNS
-618 IPGHGVEARVEGHAI
+618 IPGHGVEAKVEGAEL
-633 LLGNRKLMRERGV
+633 LLGNRKLMKERGV
-646 DFTPLMSRAE
+646 DFSAMMSQAE
-656 ALEAD
+656 ALEID

-668 AVDGQ
+668 AVDAK

-682 TLKEYSI
+682 TLKEYSA
-689 EAIQRLHKLGLEVV
+689 EAIKQLHKLGLEVV

-738 KKLQAL
+738 KKLQAQ
-744 GQKVAMVGDG
+744 GKKVAMVGDG
-754 VNDAPALAQADV
+754 VNDAPALAQAEV

-773 ADVAKE
+773 TDVAKE
-779 TGDVILIKD
+779 TGDIILIKD

-803 MRKVKQNLFWAFV
+803 MRKVKQNLFWAFF
-816 YNTLGIPIGAGL
+816 YNTLGIPLGAGL
-828 FYPFVSLIISPELAG
+828 FYAFASVVISPELAG
-843 LLMAISSVT
+843 LMMAVSSIS

-861 GFKPSIR
+861 SFKPSVGR
-868 HEDRP
+868 GHKPKQGSGNAQLRP
-873 QRGAGVRQS
+873 ATASVGN
-882 QLAPAAA
+882 
-889 HGD
+889 D

>member
-1 MTANT
+1 MNKTQLDL
-6 KSLNLPVQGM
+6 SIPISGM

-29 KELPGVENV
+29 KELPGVSNV

-44 NKASLTY
+44 NKAGLSY
-51 DPARASLSDMMRA
+51 DPQQVGLADMQRA
-64 VDDVGYAVPAAELTL
+64 VENVGYAVSSAEIVL
-79 DVRGMT
+79 DVKGMT
-85 LRHGERKSN
+85 CASCVALVESALNELDGVN
-94 RQGEACTSREA
+94 EAI
-105 VAHVEGALKELPG
+105 
-118 VTDAVVN
+118 VN
-125 LGLNTAR
+125 LGLGTAR
-132 VSYIPG
+132 VTYIPG
-138 VVTVSQMKRAV
+138 LVSVNAMKRAV
-149 RDVGYEAQERSEGA
+149 RDVGYEAQQRSDGA

-173 EEEIRRQA
+173 EEEIKRQG
-181 RNLVIAGTIG
+181 RNLLIAGIIG
-191 LIVMIGTFYDMLG
+191 MIVMVGTFYDMLG
-204 PFRAIVPIWLSYKWV
+204 PLKEFVPEFLSYKWV

-226 IVLGPGRQFFTNSWR
+226 IVLGPGRQFFVNSWR

-262 GIAVINTLFPNA
+262 GIAVINTLFPQA

-320 KIARIFRDGKEEE
+320 KIAHVIRNGQEEE

-338 VEMGDLILV
+338 VEIDDLVAV
-347 RPGESIP
+347 RPGEVVP
-354 VDGTVTE
+354 VDGAVVE

-374 SLPVE
+374 SMPVE
-379 KKAGDSVIGGTLNK
+379 KKTGDNVIGGTINK
-393 TGAFRFTATRVGKDT
+393 TGAFKFKATRVGKDT

-413 IKLVED
+413 IKLVEN

-454 FFGYRLFFDPNSSF
+454 FFGYQMFFDPNSSF
-468 ILSPY
+468 IMSPY

-508 MAGTGKAAEHGV
+508 MAGTGKAAEFGV

-528 ENASKLQTIVFD
+528 ENASKLETIIFD
-540 KTGTLTKGEPSVT
+540 KTGTLTRGEPSVT
-553 DVAVSAEWAWE
+553 DVIAS
-564 PENQTTPSALLT
+564 NQKG
-576 DQLLRLAA
+576 DQLLIAA
-584 RTEKNSEHPLGEAI
+584 AIAEKNSEHPLGEAI

-603 ARAVGTLTDPESFNS
+603 ERGLKLVEPDWFNS
-618 IPGHGVEARVEGHAI
+618 IPGHGVEAKTSGSEI
-633 LLGNRKLMRERGV
+633 LLGNRKLMKERGI
-646 DFTPLMSRAE
+646 DFTSLMSQAE
-656 ALEAD
+656 ILEGD

-668 AVDGQ
+668 AVNGK

-682 TLKEYSI
+682 TLKEHTV
-689 EAIQRLHKLGLEVV
+689 EAIRRLHKMGIETA

-738 KKLQAL
+738 KKLQAI
-744 GQKVAMVGDG
+744 GKKVAMVGDG

-773 ADVAKE
+773 TDVAKE

-788 DIRDVVVA
+788 DIRDVIVA
-796 LEVAKAT
+796 LETARAT

-816 YNTLGIPIGAGL
+816 YNTLGIPLGAGL
-828 FYPFVSLIISPELAG
+828 FYPFASLVISPEVAG
-843 LLMAISSVT
+843 LMMAISSIS

-861 GFKPSIR
+861 RFKSSIR
-868 HEDRP
+868 LVKDTNNLP
-873 QRGAGVRQS
+873 QARLSGAQ
-882 QLAPAAA
+882 AA
-889 HGD
+889 D

>member
-1 MTANT
+1 MTKNISEIT
-6 KSLNLPVQGM
+6 LPISGM
-16 TCASCVSHVEGAL
+16 TCASCVSHVEDAL
-29 KELPGVENV
+29 KELPGTSNV
-38 VVNLAT
+38 VVNLGT
-44 NKASLTY
+44 NKASLFF
-51 DPARASLSDMMRA
+51 DPQRVKLDDMRRA
-64 VDDVGYAVPAAELTL
+64 VDDVGYAVPTSELTL

-85 LRHGERKSN
+85 CASCVE
-94 RQGEACTSREA
+94 
-105 VAHVEGALKELPG
+105 HVEGALRELDG
-118 VTDAVVN
+118 VTASVVN
-125 LGLNTAR
+125 LGLGTAKVTFVPGL
-132 VSYIPG
+132 VSI
-138 VVTVSQMKRAV
+138 SAMKRAV
-149 RDVGYEAQERSEGA
+149 REVGYEAQERSEGT

-173 EEEIRRQA
+173 EDEIKIQG
-181 RNLVIAGTIG
+181 RNLIIAGTIG
-191 LIVMIGTFYDMLG
+191 LIVMIGTFYDMAG
-204 PFRAIVPIWLSYKWV
+204 PFKAFIPVWLSYKWV

-226 IVLGPGRQFFTNSWR
+226 IVFGPGRQFFSNSWR
-241 GLRHGVTDMNL
+241 GLKHGVTDMNL

-262 GIAVINTLFPNA
+262 GIAVINTVFPKA

-320 KIARIFRDGKEEE
+320 KVARVMRNDREEE

-338 VEMGDLILV
+338 VELGDVILV
-347 RPGESIP
+347 RPGESIA
-354 VDGTVTE
+354 VDGQVFE

-379 KKAGDSVIGGTLNK
+379 KKAGDPVIGGTLNK
-393 TGAFRFTATRVGKDT
+393 TGAFKFKATRVGKDT
-408 ALAQI
+408 SLAQI

-442 HMLAVAVFVFWF
+442 HLLAVVVFIFWF
-454 FFGYRLFFDPNSSF
+454 FFGYQMFFDPNSSF
-468 ILSPY
+468 IMSPY

-508 MAGTGKAAEHGV
+508 MAGTGKAAEFGV

-528 ENASKLQTIVFD
+528 ENTSKLQTIVFD

-553 DVAVSAEWAWE
+553 DVVFSGQL
-564 PENQTTPSALLT
+564 PESR
-576 DQLLRLAA
+576 DQLLMIAA
-584 RTEKNSEHPLGEAI
+584 IAEKNSEHPLGEAI

-603 ARAVGTLTDPESFNS
+603 SHGLQVVGPDSFNS
-618 IPGHGVEARVEGHAI
+618 IPGHGIEAKVNGSEI
-633 LLGNRKLMRERGV
+633 LLGNRKLMKERGV
-646 DFTPLMSRAE
+646 DFSAMMLQAE
-656 ALEAD
+656 ALEVD

-668 AVDGQ
+668 ALDGT
-673 PAGLIAVAD
+673 AMGLIAVAD
-682 TLKEYSI
+682 TLKEYSA
-689 EAIQRLHKLGLEVV
+689 EAIKHLHKLGLEVV

-708 NRRTAEAIARQVGID
+708 NRRTADAIARKVGID

-738 KKLQAL
+738 KKLQAQ
-744 GQKVAMVGDG
+744 GKKVAMVGDG
-754 VNDAPALAQADV
+754 VNDAPALAQAEV

-773 ADVAKE
+773 TDVAKE
-779 TGDVILIKD
+779 TGDIILIKD

-803 MRKVKQNLFWAFV
+803 MRKVKQNLFWAFF
-816 YNTLGIPIGAGL
+816 YNTLGIPLGAGL
-828 FYPFVSLIISPELAG
+828 FYAFASVVISPELAG
-843 LLMAISSVT
+843 LMMAVSSIS

-861 GFKPSIR
+861 SFKPSVG
-868 HEDRP
+868 
-873 QRGAGVRQS
+873 RGHKPKQGS
-882 QLAPAAA
+882 GNTQLSPATASV
-889 HGD
+889 GDD

>member
-1 MTANT
+1 MSKTLSEL
-6 KSLNLPVQGM
+6 SLPISGM
-16 TCASCVSHVEGAL
+16 SCASCVSHVEGAL
-29 KELPGVENV
+29 KELPGVSTV
-38 VVNLAT
+38 LVNLAT
-44 NKASLTY
+44 NKANLTY
-51 DPARASLSDMMRA
+51 DPQLASLDDMRRA
-64 VDDVGYAVPAAELTL
+64 VDNVGYAIAIAEITL
-79 DVRGMT
+79 DIRGMT
-85 LRHGERKSN
+85 CAS
-94 RQGEACTSREA
+94 C
-105 VAHVEGALKELPG
+105 VAHVEGALKELQG
-118 VTDAVVN
+118 VQNAIVN

-132 VSYIPG
+132 VTYIPG
-138 VVTVSQMKRAV
+138 LVSTTAMKRAV
-149 RDVGYEAQERSEGA
+149 QAVGYEAQERSEGV
-163 DALDRERQAR
+163 DALDREKNAR
-173 EEEIRRQA
+173 EEEIKIQG
-181 RNLVIAGTIG
+181 RNLIIAGIIG
-191 LIVMIGTFYDMLG
+191 LVVMTGTFYDMLG
-204 PFRAIVPIWLSYKWV
+204 PLKAYVPEFLSYKWV

-226 IVLGPGRQFFTNSWR
+226 IVLGPGRQFFSNSWR
-241 GLRHGVTDMNL
+241 GLKHGVTDMNL

-290 TAFIILGRWL
+290 TVFIILGRWL

-320 KIARIFRDGKEEE
+320 KIARVVRNGKEQE

-338 VEMGDLILV
+338 VEVDDLIQV
-347 RPGESIP
+347 RPGESIA
-354 VDGTVTE
+354 VDGKVVD

-379 KKAGDSVIGGTLNK
+379 KKAGDAVIGGTFNK
-393 TGAFRFTATRVGKDT
+393 TGAFKFKATRIGKDT

-442 HMLAVAVFVFWF
+442 HLLAVVVFLFWF
-454 FFGYRLFFDPNSSF
+454 FFGYQMFFDPNSSF
-468 ILSPY
+468 IMSPY

-508 MAGTGKAAEHGV
+508 MAGTGKAAEFGV

-553 DVAVSAEWAWE
+553 DVVISTSKFITSDE
-564 PENQTTPSALLT
+564 
-576 DQLLRLAA
+576 LLRLAA
-584 RTEKNSEHPLGEAI
+584 VAEINSEHPLGEAI

-603 ARAVGTLTDPESFNS
+603 NRGLKVNEPDSFNS
-618 IPGHGVEARVEGHAI
+618 IPGHGVEAESGKIQI
-633 LLGNRKLMRERGV
+633 LMGNRKLMKERRV
-646 DFTPLMSRAE
+646 DFGQLMDKAE

-668 AVDGQ
+668 SVYEQ

-682 TLKEYSI
+682 TLKENTA
-689 EAIQRLHKLGLEVV
+689 EAIQRLHKLGIETV

-723 RVLAEV
+723 HVLAEV

-738 KKLQAL
+738 KKLQAQ
-744 GQKVAMVGDG
+744 GKKVAMVGDG
-754 VNDAPALAQADV
+754 VNDAPALAQANV
-766 GMAIGSG
+766 GLAIGSG
-773 ADVAKE
+773 TDVAKE

-796 LEVAKAT
+796 LEIAKAT
-803 MRKVKQNLFWAFV
+803 MRKIKQNLFWAFV
-816 YNTLGIPIGAGL
+816 YNALGIPLGAGL
-828 FYPFVSLIISPELAG
+828 LYPFAAFVISPEIAG
-843 LLMAISSVT
+843 LMMAVSSIS

-861 GFKPSIR
+861 GFKPSIGSGR
-868 HEDRP
+868 NPKHGSGTPQLRP
-873 QRGAGVRQS
+873 ATASV
-882 QLAPAAA
+882 
-889 HGD
+889 GDD